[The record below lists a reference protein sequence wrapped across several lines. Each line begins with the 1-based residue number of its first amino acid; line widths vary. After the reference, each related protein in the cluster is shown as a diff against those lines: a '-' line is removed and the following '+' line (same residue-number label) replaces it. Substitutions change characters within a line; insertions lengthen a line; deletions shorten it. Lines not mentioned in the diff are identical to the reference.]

1 MKSFPQPCAPPAS
14 PSARRSRCVK
24 LISGGGGPPLL
35 AREGFPL
42 PRSPSPSPARF
53 FLRNHALRFPG
64 RFPRGDRLPVP
75 LLPVTL
81 CLKRGD
87 SFPREYGPII
97 LPPSPARFLSESHTQ
112 RFSDRVPCG
121 SRPPAPPASCP
132 QGRFPPAVKAFPPPL
147 PLDNGKRL
155 CIYWKR
161 HGTPYRKRSG
171 SAPLARFPPAAAMA
185 VWNTSGQGEPE
196 KEQ

>member
-1 MKSFPQPCAPPAS
+1 MPVASFVATGTACGRHPVAARARGVSLPPKPPIPSPARFLSENHALRSPRSLSSWQTSPGSTPDRKSVPERGRPVPEKRHS
-14 PSARRSRCVK
+14 W
-24 LISGGGGPPLL
+24 
-35 AREGFPL
+35 
-42 PRSPSPSPARF
+42 SPSPSPARF
-53 FLRNHALRFPG
+53 LSENHVLWFPG
-64 RFPRGDRLPVP
+64 RFPRGKRPPVP
-75 LLPVTL
+75 
-81 CLKRGD
+81 R
-87 SFPREYGPII
+87 
-97 LPPSPARFLSESHTQ
+97 
-112 RFSDRVPCG
+112 
-121 SRPPAPPASCP
+121 ASCP
-132 QGRFPPAVKAFPPPL
+132 QDRFSPTAKAFPHPL